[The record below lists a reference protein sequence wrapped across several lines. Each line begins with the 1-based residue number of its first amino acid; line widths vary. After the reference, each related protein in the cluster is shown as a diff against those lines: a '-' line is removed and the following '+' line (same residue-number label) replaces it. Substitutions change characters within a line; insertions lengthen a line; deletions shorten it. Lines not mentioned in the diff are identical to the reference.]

1 MRGAKHLKLAQLDD
15 MLAPYRRLPGKSKP
29 GGGWIRSIRDALG
42 MPATRLAARLK
53 ITRQSLEDL
62 EQNEASGRIT
72 LESLERVARALGCKV
87 VYAVVP
93 EDGKTLARLKH
104 ERAVAL
110 AREQLARVSH
120 SMKLEAQGVASR
132 GEKRQLGRLVDEFLS
147 GSPRKLWR

>member
-72 LESLERVARALGCKV
+72 LESLERVARALGCRV

-120 SMKLEAQGVASR
+120 SMKLEAQGVGSR
-132 GEKRQLGRLVDEFLS
+132 GEKRQLGRLVDELLS